1 MKKKNHDTLFYF
13 IQRTYILSNKLLCY
27 FIFLAGES
35 SKRKQITNSKK
46 IKCWENNIE
55 SILNK
60 NKKKKFFVMNSFR
73 LSITVLFFHQTF
85 VNRIFLNCMQNFVV
99 CRLFC
104 CCYLLD
110 FLLCFPSIFTYWF
123 FDETLIMFV
132 FYSIKFAI
140 KSLLVGFFEK
150 INFLI
155 EIIEIVILAGNWGE
169 WMKLFWI

>member
-1 MKKKNHDTLFYF
+1 MLFY
-13 IQRTYILSNKLLCY
+13 LS
-27 FIFLAGES
+27 S
-35 SKRKQITNSKK
+35 RRKQQKK
-46 IKCWENNIE
+46 TDHQQQVNKVLRKQYWVNIKQDQE
-55 SILNK
+55 
-60 NKKKKFFVMNSFR
+60 KKFFFFVMNSFR

-123 FDETLIMFV
+123 FDETLILFV

-155 EIIEIVILAGNWGE
+155 EIIWIVIPGGKWGE